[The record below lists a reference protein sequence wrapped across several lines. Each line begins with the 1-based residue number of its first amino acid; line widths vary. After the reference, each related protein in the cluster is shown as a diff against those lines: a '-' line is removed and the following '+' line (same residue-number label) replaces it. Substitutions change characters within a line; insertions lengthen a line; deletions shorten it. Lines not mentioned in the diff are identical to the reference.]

1 MFSPLFYSYI
11 FKTCP
16 RELQRMLYQEQH
28 EVISDESHPV
38 FITQFSPCNDVYQA
52 FSALQTEVDT
62 DVLVVVVFV
71 S

>member
-1 MFSPLFYSYI
+1 
-11 FKTCP
+11 
-16 RELQRMLYQEQH
+16 MLYQEQH